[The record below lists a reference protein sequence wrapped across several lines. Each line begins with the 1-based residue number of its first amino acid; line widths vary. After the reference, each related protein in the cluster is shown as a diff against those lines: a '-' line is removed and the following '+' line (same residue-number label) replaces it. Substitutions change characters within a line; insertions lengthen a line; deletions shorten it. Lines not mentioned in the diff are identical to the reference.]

1 MLSLAGRMSRANGVI
16 DVESFVSHTAQ
27 SKAPQMGA
35 FNGGEEALQCARL
48 CSCPWPSH
56 EVQKA
61 PIADQFENPFCI
73 EDLGTFDDSKLRSIL
88 GNGSFG
94 LIIER
99 LAWSLH
105 GAPEALIERIGQ
117 NVPLAERLCF
127 MTELRRPV
135 TPPQV
140 EAARCYVL
148 DRLFWELTYWKT
160 PELYDELTEG
170 ERLHPGIFEQ
180 LGPDIGGR
188 AVLDAGAGSGR
199 ASFECVG
206 HGAERVYAV
215 EPSPGLLGIL
225 EQKIA
230 KQPAPGRIVPLQGD
244 FAMLPLATDSVDEAI
259 SCSAFTAEP
268 AQGGESGLAE
278 LKRVTRP
285 GGKIVIIWPRTQDYE
300 WLAGHGFRYVAL
312 PLHEEM
318 RVHFR
323 SMQSAVRC
331 ARHFYA
337 HNPYV
342 VQYLL
347 RANKPE
353 VPFSVLGVNP
363 PCDYCWLVVQ

>member
-1 MLSLAGRMSRANGVI
+1 M
-16 DVESFVSHTAQ
+16 ESFVSHTVQ
-27 SKAPQMGA
+27 SKAPHVVG
-35 FNGGEEALQCARL
+35 FNGGDEALQCARL
-48 CSCPWPSH
+48 YSCPWPSH
-56 EVQKA
+56 EVRKTPVA
-61 PIADQFENPFCI
+61 AQFENPFCI
-73 EDLGTFDDSKLRSIL
+73 EDLEVFDDVKLRSIL

-94 LIIER
+94 LTVAR

-117 NVPLAERLCF
+117 NLPLAERVCF

-135 TPPQV
+135 PKSQV

-170 ERLHPGIFEQ
+170 ERLYPGIFEH
-180 LGPDIGGR
+180 LEPDIRGR
-188 AVLDAGAGSGR
+188 VVLDAGAGSGR
-199 ASFECVG
+199 AAFECVNR
-206 HGAERVYAV
+206 GAERVYAV

-225 EQKIA
+225 ERKIA
-230 KQPAPGRIVPLQGD
+230 RQPAPGRIVPLQGD
-244 FAMLPLATDSVDEAI
+244 FNTLPLAAASVDEAI

-268 AQGGESGLAE
+268 AQGGEPGLAE

-300 WLAGHGFRYVAL
+300 WLAAHGFRYVAL
-312 PLHEEM
+312 PVHEEM
-318 RVHFR
+318 QVHFR
-323 SMQSAVRC
+323 SMQSALRC

-337 HNPYV
+337 HNPSV

-347 RANKPE
+347 RERKPE
-353 VPFSVLGVNP
+353 VPFSVIGVNP
-363 PCDYCWLVVQ
+363 PCDYCWLIVE